1 MVNRLWIVFCGFII
15 ICSSLACSNST
26 NGGIHEDSVSVR
38 GGIEEAE
45 EKPVSEMTQ
54 EEILNSKRF
63 KEKMRE
69 LAPVYAEQKVKF
81 KMLCSEWS
89 RCKTANEKRQFI
101 RDNEYEVGEYFD
113 VDISTIAK
121 AENLFVTHPEEF
133 MKAMELKLQ
142 ARAAKE
148 LAEESYQRAYELRY
162 SE

>member
-1 MVNRLWIVFCGFII
+1 MVKRLFGIFCGATILFGNF
-15 ICSSLACSNST
+15 ACSNST
-26 NGGIHEDSVSVR
+26 NNKMSNGSATSEVETID
-38 GGIEEAE
+38 ID

-54 EEILNSKRF
+54 EEVLNSKRF
-63 KEKMRE
+63 KAKMRE

-121 AENLFVTHPEEF
+121 AENLFVTHPGEF